1 MLDSVSRI
9 ILFYIALCMLLSAC
23 DNFSLS
29 EDQAERFVRYYTTS
43 FPYDEEGYDL
53 IQLPDGGYLVVGTT
67 FRAKGYIIDR
77 EIMLITAD
85 EFGMEKENTPVLIDN
100 QGHDFGYKVVSVSDG
115 YVIAGSSK
123 QDPNSFGFIVK
134 VKPSGELVWK
144 YTLGTSPQQ
153 EFFGITASNDGGF
166 ILTGY
171 IDETGGDRQVYLVKT
186 NSRGLTIWER
196 AIGFTGYNDIGEAV
210 VELNN
215 RIIIAGTTAPLSSS
229 SGNSRLLILNTN
241 SEGKGMTEYR
251 ISAEGNL
258 TGSDMVVDDNDNII
272 ILGNHENLTT
282 GLSSLYFAKIK
293 LEGFNNELITVLNAT
308 SVDFPE
314 SLHGESMVINTDN
327 SLAICG
333 WQEKRDDRGDILFAR
348 VDQDFNKK
356 DIQLFGSTGYQ
367 SGSGIY
373 ITADG
378 GYAITGGA
386 EVAGN
391 ITTTLIKLG
400 PDGKLY

>member
-1 MLDSVSRI
+1 MISSATRI
-9 ILFYIALCMLLSAC
+9 LLYIVALSMLLCAC
-23 DNFSLS
+23 DNFTMS
-29 EDQAERFVRYYTTS
+29 EDQTNRFVRYYPTS
-43 FPYDEEGYDL
+43 LFYNEEGYDMA
-53 IQLPDGGYLVVGTT
+53 QLPDGGYLVISTT
-67 FRAKGYIIDR
+67 FWAEGDITDG
-77 EIMLITAD
+77 EIMLIMAD
-85 EFGMEKENTPVLIDN
+85 EFGMEKENTPILIAN
-100 QGHDFGYKVVSVSDG
+100 QGNDFGYRVVSVSDG

-144 YTLGTSPQQ
+144 YTLGTAPQQ

-171 IDETGGDRQVYLVKT
+171 IDETGGDRQIYLVKT
-186 NSRGLTIWER
+186 NSLGLTIWER

-272 ILGNHENLTT
+272 ILGNHENLTA

-308 SVDFPE
+308 SVDFLE
-314 SLHGESMVINTDN
+314 SLHGESMVISRDK

-333 WQEKRDDRGDILFAR
+333 WKGKQPDRDILFAQI
-348 VDQDFNKK
+348 DQDFNLKN
-356 DIQLFGSTGYQ
+356 IQLFGSTGDQ
-367 SGSGIY
+367 SGSGIC
-373 ITADG
+373 ITTDG
-378 GYAITGGA
+378 GYAFTGGTNI
-386 EVAGN
+386 AGK

>member
-1 MLDSVSRI
+1 MISSATRI
-9 ILFYIALCMLLSAC
+9 LLYIVALSMLLCAC
-23 DNFSLS
+23 DNFTMS
-29 EDQAERFVRYYTTS
+29 EDQTNRFVRYYPTS
-43 FPYDEEGYDL
+43 LFYNEEGYDMA
-53 IQLPDGGYLVVGTT
+53 QLPDGGYLVISTT
-67 FRAKGYIIDR
+67 FWAEGDITDG
-77 EIMLITAD
+77 EIMLIMAD
-85 EFGMEKENTPVLIDN
+85 EFGMEKENTPILIAN
-100 QGHDFGYKVVSVSDG
+100 QGNDFGYRVVSVSDG

-144 YTLGTSPQQ
+144 YTLGTAPQQ

-171 IDETGGDRQVYLVKT
+171 IDETGGDRQIYLVKT
-186 NSRGLTIWER
+186 NSLGLTIWER

-272 ILGNHENLTT
+272 ILGNHENLTAD
-282 GLSSLYFAKIK
+282 LSSLYFAKIK

-308 SVDFPE
+308 SVDFLE
-314 SLHGESMVINTDN
+314 SLHGESMVISRDK

-333 WQEKRDDRGDILFAR
+333 WKGKQPDRDILFAQI
-348 VDQDFNKK
+348 DQDFNLKN
-356 DIQLFGSTGYQ
+356 IQLFGSTGDQ
-367 SGSGIY
+367 SGSGIC
-373 ITADG
+373 ITTDG
-378 GYAITGGA
+378 GYAFTGGTNI
-386 EVAGN
+386 AGK

>member
-1 MLDSVSRI
+1 MIGSATRI
-9 ILFYIALCMLLSAC
+9 LLYIVALSILLCPC
-23 DNFSLS
+23 DNFTMS
-29 EDQAERFVRYYTTS
+29 EDQANRFVRYYPTS
-43 FPYDEEGYDL
+43 LFYNEEGYDMA
-53 IQLPDGGYLVVGTT
+53 QLPDGGYLVISTT
-67 FRAKGYIIDR
+67 FRAEGDITDG
-77 EIMLITAD
+77 EIMMIMAD
-85 EFGMEKENTPVLIDN
+85 EFGMEKENTPILIAN
-100 QGHDFGYKVVSVSDG
+100 QGHDVVYRVVSVSDG
-115 YVIAGSSK
+115 YVIAGSSE

-144 YTLGTSPQQ
+144 YTLGTAPQQ

-171 IDETGGDRQVYLVKT
+171 IDETGGGRQIYLVKT
-186 NSRGLTIWER
+186 NSLGLTIWER

-293 LEGFNNELITVLNAT
+293 LEGFNNELITVKYAT
-308 SVDFPE
+308 SVDFLE
-314 SLHGESMVINTDN
+314 SLHGESMVISRDK

-333 WQEKRDDRGDILFAR
+333 WKGKQPDRDILFAQI
-348 VDQDFNKK
+348 DQDFNLKN
-356 DIQLFGSTGYQ
+356 IQLFGSTGDQ
-367 SGSGIY
+367 SGSGIC
-373 ITADG
+373 ITTDG
-378 GYAITGGA
+378 GYAFTGGA
-386 EVAGN
+386 NIAGK